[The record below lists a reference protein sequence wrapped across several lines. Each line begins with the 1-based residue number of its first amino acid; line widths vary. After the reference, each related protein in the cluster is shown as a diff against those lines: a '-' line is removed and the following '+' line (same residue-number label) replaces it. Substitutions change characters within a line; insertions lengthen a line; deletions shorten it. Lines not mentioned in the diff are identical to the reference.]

1 MAEKDPIGEFLQ
13 YQGGDIPVEQGQEF
27 LSPLAEHLRLNIV
40 RKVNDLISQGRTVE
54 FYDPDWCRENPEE
67 AGRLHADVIIK
78 TYGKTY
84 ALPNKDPE
92 ANSQAI
98 AQGGLDIYLMLLDGD
113 VVGTTCLV
121 DNGDG
126 RAELGRS
133 ASLGKVGNTI
143 IQDLRILD
151 WITNPD
157 TNAKYHSLFATLR
170 NAPDRFIDD
179 ADGEF
184 VMRGGQG
191 VTEHWK
197 KFPGLVINGFGPL
210 YLKHGKLE
218 QFSIAT
224 LSRLEFDQARP
235 LFISDPDTEEFV
247 RAWHENYG
255 FAEPLVNIQAGGEE
269 DVIPKFETHYPPE
282 ETGLTDLVHADIIAS
297 NSGMNI
303 EDAVKVAEI
312 AKSPF
317 TQIVLPIDKDTRA
330 IQALLKNK
338 GFKIFGYQPAYTNS
352 SPSLLYGRVYPGVEV
367 VPTFWDQHKTLN
379 PLWSSFNLSKLAQR
393 ISEAWKSSLQE

>member
-1 MAEKDPIGEFLQ
+1 MAKNGPVGEFLH
-13 YQGGDIPVEQGQEF
+13 YQGGDIPVAQGQEF
-27 LSPLAEHLRLNIV
+27 LSPLAEHLQSNIF
-40 RKVNDLISQGRTVE
+40 RKVSDLLSQGLTVE
-54 FYDPDWCRENPEE
+54 FYDPDWCRENPKE

-133 ASLGKVGNTI
+133 ASLGKVGNSI

-151 WITNPD
+151 WITNSD

-179 ADGEF
+179 VDGEF
-184 VMRGGQG
+184 TMRGGQG

-197 KFPGLVINGFGPL
+197 KFPGLIISGFGPL
-210 YLKHGKLE
+210 YLKHGMLE

-224 LSRLEFDQARP
+224 LSRLEFDQTRP
-235 LFISDPDTEEFV
+235 LFISDTEAEEFV

-255 FAEPLVNIQAGGEE
+255 FAEPLVNIQVRDEHNE
-269 DVIPKFETHYPPE
+269 LPKFETHYPPE
-282 ETGLTDLVHADIIAS
+282 ETGLTELVHADIIAT
-297 NSGMNI
+297 NDGMDI
-303 EDAVKVAEI
+303 EAAVKVAEI

-330 IQALLKNK
+330 IQVLLKNK
-338 GFKIFGYQPAYTNS
+338 GFQIFGYQPAYTNFP
-352 SPSLLYGRVYPGVEV
+352 PSLLYGRVYPGVEV
-367 VPTFWDQHKTLN
+367 VATFWDHDKTLN
-379 PLWSSFNLSKLAQR
+379 PLWNSFNLSKLAER
-393 ISEAWKSSLQE
+393 ISESWKNSRRQ